1 MNWTAAVDI
10 YCERVGP
17 AFWAEPLNAV
27 SNAAFILAALW
38 AAFEAHKRKINQPA
52 IWLLIVLA
60 TLIGIGSFLFHTFA
74 NTWSGFADTIPIWTF
89 VASYTLV
96 SIALV
101 GGAPP
106 RRIAVFVV
114 VAIAIVTVLWLAK
127 DSPEETRAA
136 LQPRSRFNGSEQ
148 YLPAV
153 IAMVIFCVLTQWRRH
168 PIRWWFLAATATFMV
183 SLSLRTYD
191 IALCNVWP
199 YGTHVFW
206 HLLNGAMIA
215 LLLQGLIR
223 NTKKE
228 V

>member
-38 AAFEAHKRKINQPA
+38 AAVEARKRKITQPA

-74 NTWSGFADTIPIWTF
+74 NTWSGFADTVPIWTF

-114 VAIAIVTVLWLAK
+114 VAIAIVTVLWLAN
-127 DSPEETRAA
+127 DSPEEARTA